1 MEWSILERWKMNLLV
16 LWFGQF
22 LVMSGMTMI
31 IPFLSLYLQKD
42 LGVTDPVAVSW
53 WTNLI
58 FASNF
63 VTAFLF
69 QPMWGNLA
77 DRYGRKIML
86 LRSGFGMSIV
96 ILLMGFATGPWQ
108 LLALRALN
116 GVVAGFG
123 SAAQSLM
130 SASAPKERMGFA
142 MGTLQSGAVAG
153 TILGPLF
160 GGLLAEWI
168 GYRPIFYVTGTLLMI
183 ASALAWIVVKESFN
197 AKEGRSRTE
206 MSIAD
211 SFRRLVKAPQIPAL
225 YALTV
230 GIQVS
235 LLSSILLIPLFV
247 QELHGEE
254 RLALYAGLVGSVT
267 GFANMSASPL
277 LGRLADRI
285 GQEKVLTFCLL
296 GAALAYI
303 PQSFVTNVWQLIA
316 ARFLLGVFMG
326 GLLPTVNALIRKY
339 TPDGMESRSYAF
351 NTSFLSLG
359 NVLGP
364 ILGGVL
370 AGMIGIRGIFLFA
383 FVLLVGNAIW
393 AWRSLGLT
401 VDAGR
406 RKPDR

>member
-1 MEWSILERWKMNLLV
+1 MERWKINLLV

-31 IPFLSLYLQKD
+31 VPFISLYLQKD
-42 LGVTDPVAVSW
+42 MGVTDPVALGW

-86 LRSGFGMSIV
+86 LRSGFGMAVV
-96 ILLMGFATGPWQ
+96 ILLMGFATSPWQ
-108 LLALRALN
+108 LLALRTLN

-130 SASAPKERMGFA
+130 SASAPKARMGFA

-168 GYRPIFYVTGTLLMI
+168 GYRPIFYVTGTLLLV
-183 ASALAWIVVKESFN
+183 ASLLAWIVIKESFN

-206 MSIAD
+206 MSIAE
-211 SFRRLVKAPQIPAL
+211 SFRHLVKAPQIPSL

-235 LLSSILLIPLFV
+235 LLSSLLLIPLFV
-247 QELHGEE
+247 QEIHGDV
-254 RLALYAGLVGSVT
+254 RLAFYAGLVGSVT
-267 GFANMSASPL
+267 GFANMAASPL
-277 LGRLADRI
+277 LGRIADKI
-285 GQEKVLTFCLL
+285 GQEKVLAVCLV
-296 GAALAYI
+296 GAALAFI
-303 PQSFVTNVWQLIA
+303 PQAFVTNVWQLIA
-316 ARFLLGVFMG
+316 SRFLLGLCMG
-326 GLLPTVNALIRKY
+326 GLLPTINALIRKY

-359 NVLGP
+359 NVTGP
-364 ILGGVL
+364 LLGGVL
-370 AGMIGIRGIFLFA
+370 VGMIGIRGIFLFA
-383 FVLLVGNAIW
+383 CALLLCNAAW
-393 AWRSLGLT
+393 AWRSLRG
-401 VDAGR
+401 
-406 RKPDR
+406 RKPKPEPD